1 MNFNSNEFA
10 PYYSGYVEKSSHYDS
25 IVEGLKLQHDE
36 ILNFFKDLPL
46 AKQSYRYTEGK
57 WTPKDILLHL
67 IDAERIFAY
76 RALRIARNDK
86 TALPGFEEN
95 DYVDEANAEE
105 RSMNSLLEEYSDVRK
120 ATISLF
126 LNFSEEVLKR
136 LGEASDCSVSVRA
149 IGYIILGHERHH
161 VNVITERYMK

>member
-1 MNFNSNEFA
+1 MASFFRSI
-10 PYYSGYVEKSSHYDS
+10 PPEK
-25 IVEGLKLQHDE
+25 E
-36 ILNFFKDLPL
+36 N
-46 AKQSYRYTEGK
+46 YRYAEGK

-95 DYVDEANAEE
+95 DYVIEANAEE
-105 RSMNSLLEEYSDVRK
+105 RSMESLLEEYFDVRK

-126 LNFSEEVLKR
+126 LSFSADALKR
-136 LGEASDCSVSVRA
+136 LGEASGFSVSVRA
-149 IGYIILGHERHH
+149 IGYIILGHEKHH
-161 VNVITERYMK
+161 ANVIIERYLK